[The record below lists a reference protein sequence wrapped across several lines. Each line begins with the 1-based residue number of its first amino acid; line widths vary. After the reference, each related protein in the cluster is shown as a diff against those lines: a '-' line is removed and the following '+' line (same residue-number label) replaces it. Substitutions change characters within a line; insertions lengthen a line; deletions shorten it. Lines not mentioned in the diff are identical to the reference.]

1 MTIFVGTKWDKN
13 NYYIGRG
20 SPLGNPFVMQNKSIE
35 ERNRVCDL
43 YDQWFYEQLEKEN
56 LFLITE
62 LEKLHELSK
71 QGDVILGCY
80 CAPLR
85 CHGDTI
91 KTFLDSLQK

>member
-1 MTIFVGTKWDKN
+1 MSIIVGKKSQEN
-13 NYYIGRG
+13 SYYIGRG
-20 SPLGNPFVMQNKSIE
+20 SPLGNPFIMTNKSLE

-43 YDQWFYEQLEKEN
+43 YEQWFYEQLEKEN

-62 LEKLHELSK
+62 LEKIYQLSK

-80 CAPLR
+80 CSPER

-91 KTFLDSLQK
+91 KNFLDSLH